1 MTPAELE
8 LQDLAFIT
16 EDDLPSDDD
25 EKMETGRHK
34 MQMDLLIETLRPWL
48 DARPNGGYTGGNMF
62 VYYSPNQVKNQ
73 DFKGPDFFAAVGVS
87 NRERKSW
94 VCWQEGKPPD
104 VVIELLSES
113 TAAFDKKQKKQVYQ
127 DRLKVGEYIW
137 FDPWEPSDWA
147 GFRLQAGSFVEI
159 PIDAQGQM
167 PIQALDLVLTQ
178 WEGRYA
184 GVDAIWLRWATRD
197 QVLLPTQEELANQA
211 QLQANQAQ
219 LRAEQE
225 QLRADQAQIQAEQA
239 QLRADQAQIQAEQA
253 QLRAEQ
259 EQLRADQAQI
269 QAEQAQLQVQQIV
282 QNLRQTGMSVEQ
294 IAQIAGLSIEQATR
308 DLNQ

>member
-48 DARPNGGYTGGNMF
+48 DTRPDGGFTGGNMF

-94 VCWQEGKPPD
+94 VCGQEGKPPD

-113 TAAFDKKQKKQVYQ
+113 TASFDKKQKKQVYQ

-147 GFRLQAGSFVEI
+147 GFRLQSGSFVEI

-167 PIQALDLVLTQ
+167 PIRALDLVLIQ

-184 GVDAIWLRWATRD
+184 GVDTVWLRWARRD
-197 QVLLPTQEELANQA
+197 NVLLPTQEELARQA
-211 QLQANQAQ
+211 QRRANQA
-219 LRAEQE
+219 E
-225 QLRADQAQIQAEQA
+225 IQAEQA
-239 QLRADQAQIQAEQA
+239 QLRANQAEIQVRQVIQNLAQI
-253 QLRAEQ
+253 
-259 EQLRADQAQI
+259 
-269 QAEQAQLQVQQIV
+269 
-282 QNLRQTGMSVEQ
+282 GMSVEQ
-294 IAQIAGLSIEQATR
+294 IAQVAGVSIEQVDRA
-308 DLNQ
+308 LNP